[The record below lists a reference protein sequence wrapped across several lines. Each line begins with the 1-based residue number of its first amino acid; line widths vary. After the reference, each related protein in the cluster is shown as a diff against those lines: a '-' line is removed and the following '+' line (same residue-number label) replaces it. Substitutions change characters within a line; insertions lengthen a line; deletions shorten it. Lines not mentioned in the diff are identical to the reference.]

1 MWPLSSLGDW
11 SVQGVANIYIT
22 DRLNYLALRL
32 LLLNIG
38 RPRKEKMFRFSIC
51 DVRQF
56 ISRRTF
62 CQPLS
67 SPLLCSLWWCLPQFS
82 CLSLASF
89 LLSLLCLPAFCFL
102 LLLCIHGCFHISV
115 CYLSFTSFPLPPSC
129 LLLSCLFLYIICWHN
144 AFVSFSLC
152 VSFVFVFCFVFS
164 FHVSSWFPPG
174 CSVRFILAVYFLSLK
189 PWRWIIE
196 QTDPRVLS
204 CYWGGMCVCV
214 FVLV

>member
-22 DRLNYLALRL
+22 DRLNYLALHL

-67 SPLLCSLWWCLPQFS
+67 SPLLCSLWWCLRQFS
-82 CLSLASF
+82 CLCLASF
-89 LLSLLCLPAFCFL
+89 LLSLLCLPAFCF

-129 LLLSCLFLYIICWHN
+129 LLLSCLFLYIIYWHN

-152 VSFVFVFCFVFS
+152 VLCFCFL
-164 FHVSSWFPPG
+164 
-174 CSVRFILAVYFLSLK
+174 CRF
-189 PWRWIIE
+189 
-196 QTDPRVLS
+196 
-204 CYWGGMCVCV
+204 
-214 FVLV
+214 

>member
-22 DRLNYLALRL
+22 DRLNYLALHL

-89 LLSLLCLPAFCFL
+89 LLSLLLPACFL
-102 LLLCIHGCFHISV
+102 FPPPPLYSRLFPHLCLLFVIYVFSSSSLLSV
-115 CYLSFTSFPLPPSC
+115 VVLSFPVYN
-129 LLLSCLFLYIICWHN
+129 LLVQCICV
-144 AFVSFSLC
+144 FFSLC
-152 VSFVFVFCFVFS
+152 VLCFCFLFG
-164 FHVSSWFPPG
+164 F
-174 CSVRFILAVYFLSLK
+174 
-189 PWRWIIE
+189 
-196 QTDPRVLS
+196 
-204 CYWGGMCVCV
+204 
-214 FVLV
+214 

>member
-1 MWPLSSLGDW
+1 MTSVLSGRLIGAGCGEYLHNWPFKRSCSP
-11 SVQGVANIYIT
+11 SAAFKY
-22 DRLNYLALRL
+22 
-32 LLLNIG
+32 
-38 RPRKEKMFRFSIC
+38 RPRKEKMFCFSIC

-89 LLSLLCLPAFCFL
+89 LLSLLLPACFL
-102 LLLCIHGCFHISV
+102 
-115 CYLSFTSFPLPPSC
+115 FPPPPLYSRLFPHLC
-129 LLLSCLFLYIICWHN
+129 LLFVIYVFSSSSLLSVVVLSFLYIIYWRN

-152 VSFVFVFCFVFS
+152 VSFAFVFCLVFS
-164 FHVSSWFPPG
+164 FHDSSWFPPG

-196 QTDPRVLS
+196 QTDPRVLLGR
-204 CYWGGMCVCV
+204 CVCVCV